1 MTFGEHLRQFALS
14 VDFIE
19 PMQCQQVQEQ
29 IRKYLQVQLGAVQ
42 VGLFEK
48 MVIDDREGMAAV
60 WSYPSLCLHQTLRNS
75 DNRYRRQLALALGE
89 SRNLWVVSERDERLS
104 SSNPGVDVW
113 GEKEDR
119 DLPPFYAPTD
129 AQPAKTSVILITR
142 DARGVANGAFVVEMQ
157 NRVRP
162 TKVLKQETSLLADA
176 VGLLHATDRGTRE
189 QREGTNKAIANLA
202 ELVRRLELDTGPRPL
217 LFLASAHRAKTD
229 VMRALNEVLAD
240 FVDHV
245 FVRRW
250 SEMQSP
256 GNINLQLADEI
267 RRAQYG
273 ICYLSEEDADEK
285 GTFRDNPNVLVEAGM
300 LHMVTQA
307 TTAAGTGWIP
317 IREANSA
324 RMPFDLE
331 SQRMVIV
338 ERSPDGILDEE
349 RFRTD
354 LSAKL
359 SALLWPEQM
368 QTDYDEARLVIR
380 RTGRVDTHARQ
391 ATAH

>member
-1 MTFGEHLRQFALS
+1 
-14 VDFIE
+14 
-19 PMQCQQVQEQ
+19 
-29 IRKYLQVQLGAVQ
+29 
-42 VGLFEK
+42 
-48 MVIDDREGMAAV
+48 
-60 WSYPSLCLHQTLRNS
+60 
-75 DNRYRRQLALALGE
+75 
-89 SRNLWVVSERDERLS
+89 
-104 SSNPGVDVW
+104 
-113 GEKEDR
+113 
-119 DLPPFYAPTD
+119 
-129 AQPAKTSVILITR
+129 
-142 DARGVANGAFVVEMQ
+142 
-157 NRVRP
+157 
-162 TKVLKQETSLLADA
+162 
-176 VGLLHATDRGTRE
+176 
-189 QREGTNKAIANLA
+189 
-202 ELVRRLELDTGPRPL
+202 
-217 LFLASAHRAKTD
+217 
-229 VMRALNEVLAD
+229 
-240 FVDHV
+240 
-245 FVRRW
+245 
-250 SEMQSP
+250 MQSP

-380 RTGRVDTHARQ
+380 RTGRVDLHARQ